1 MPEGGDAAVTIV
13 AAAAG
18 VAIGWAA
25 SWFVRSWRA
34 STVLIAEI
42 RNGADDVN
50 AEWERLWDAIEEGP

>member
-1 MPEGGDAAVTIV
+1 VTIV

-25 SWFVRSWRA
+25 SWFIRSWRA

-42 RNGADDVN
+42 RNGADDVD
-50 AEWERLWDAIEEGP
+50 AEWERLWDAIEEDGL